1 MAPDMIEVISMAISL
16 FTMSGV
22 FLVGS
27 FNWKAFED
35 SLKLFELIVVGIWF
49 IASQFWITSVCI

>member
-1 MAPDMIEVISMAISL
+1 MEGDDGDKGGMAPDMIEVISMAISL

-27 FNWKAFED
+27 FN
-35 SLKLFELIVVGIWF
+35 
-49 IASQFWITSVCI
+49 